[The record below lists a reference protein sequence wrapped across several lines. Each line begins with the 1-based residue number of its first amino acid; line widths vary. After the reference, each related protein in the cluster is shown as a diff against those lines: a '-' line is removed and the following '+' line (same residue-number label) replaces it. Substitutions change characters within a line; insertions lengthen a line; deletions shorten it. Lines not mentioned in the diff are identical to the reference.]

1 MSEACA
7 YLVSRYPGIT
17 HTFISG
23 EVRALRAAGVRVE
36 TASVRRVGEEQLL
49 TEVDREEDRRTH
61 ALLPAGP
68 ARLLRAHA
76 AALRAGPGAYVAT
89 LVRALR
95 LAHAGGR
102 PRLWQAFYFAE
113 AILLWTWM
121 VDRDVRHVH
130 IHHANVAADVAML
143 TCGFANAAGAAR
155 PWTWSITIHG
165 PGELLDTTAHK
176 LAVKV
181 ADAAAVLCT
190 SDYARSQVASLLPA
204 GALHRVHTVR
214 SGIDTS
220 AFRPPDRERRT
231 GTPTI
236 LCVAALERRKG
247 HAVLLDAFAR
257 LRTPARLV
265 IAGDGTER
273 EPLHAQAEALGIAGD
288 VEFTGA
294 VGHDRV
300 AELVREADIFCL
312 PTFAEGVPTVV
323 QEAMAAELPVVTT
336 AVFGIP
342 ELVEDGEDGLLV
354 PPARAD
360 HLADALTRLLED
372 PALRRRLG
380 AHARVRVQREYERTR
395 CVERWRS
402 VLAPLLRG

>member
-1 MSEACA
+1 MTEACA
-7 YLVSRYPGIT
+7 YLVSRYPIIT
-17 HTFISG
+17 HTFITG
-23 EVRALRAAGVRVE
+23 EVRALRSAGVRVE

-49 TEVDREEDRRTH
+49 TDVDRDEHRRTH
-61 ALLPAGP
+61 ALLPASP
-68 ARLLRAHA
+68 YRLLRAHA
-76 AALRAGPGAYVAT
+76 GALRAGPAAYVAT
-89 LVRALR
+89 FVRALR

-102 PRLWQAFYFAE
+102 PRLWQLFYFGE
-113 AILLWTWM
+113 AMLLWSWM
-121 VDRDVRHVH
+121 REREVRHVH
-130 IHHANVAADVAML
+130 VHHANVAADLAML
-143 TCGFANAAGAAR
+143 ACGFANAAGASR

-190 SDYARSQVASLLPA
+190 SDYARSQVASHLPTD
-204 GALHRVHTVR
+204 ALHRVHTVR

-220 AFRPPDRERRT
+220 AFHPAERRGRT

-247 HAVLLDAFAR
+247 HAVLLDAVAR
-257 LRTPARLV
+257 LRTPARLLV
-265 IAGDGTER
+265 VGDGPER
-273 EPLHAQAEALGIAGD
+273 DALHAQAEALGITGS

-300 AELVREADIFCL
+300 AELVREADVFCL

-342 ELVEDGEDGLLV
+342 ELVEDGHEGLLV

-360 HLADALTRLLED
+360 RLADALSRLLED
-372 PALRRRLG
+372 PGLRRRLG
-380 AHARVRVQREYERTR
+380 EQARLRVQRDYERAR

-402 VLAPLLRG
+402 VLGPLLRG